1 MFATTHTDLDQ
12 IRELRARYV
21 RYADTKQWE
30 KMVGVFTDDAVMRF
44 RNVDGT
50 LANVVTAGEF
60 AKTIGDRVGAGQP
73 IHHLFTHEVTFT
85 SDTTAQGVWAMEDR
99 IYHDRE
105 AHPEAPFSFL
115 HGFGH
120 YHDTYR
126 KVDGEW
132 RISDCELT
140 RLRLKIVP

>member
-1 MFATTHTDLDQ
+1 MA
-12 IRELRARYV
+12 
-21 RYADTKQWE
+21 
-30 KMVGVFTDDAVMRF
+30 GVFTDDAVMRF

-50 LANVVTAGEF
+50 LANEVTAAEF
-60 AKTIGDRVGAGQP
+60 AKTIGGRVGAGQP

-105 AHPEAPFSFL
+105 A
-115 HGFGH
+115 
-120 YHDTYR
+120 
-126 KVDGEW
+126 
-132 RISDCELT
+132 SDCELT